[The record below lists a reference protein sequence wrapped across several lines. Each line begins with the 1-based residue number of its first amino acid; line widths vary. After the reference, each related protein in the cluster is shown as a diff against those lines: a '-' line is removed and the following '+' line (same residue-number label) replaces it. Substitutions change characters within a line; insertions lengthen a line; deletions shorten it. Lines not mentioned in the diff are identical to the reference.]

1 MSETKTRE
9 DIIQGWSDNE
19 REGYDHWEND
29 SIEREID
36 PEEQWE
42 TAMANNLETARI
54 RLLGSPEVWEEA
66 LRGVRHQVDD
76 ESDYDFISSVVD
88 AVTKIEHDSDNL
100 IESHA
105 SLLKIRDSLDKLCES
120 YAEALTRIEIGGGG

>member
-1 MSETKTRE
+1 MSETKRE
-9 DIIQGWSDNE
+9 DIIQKWSDHE
-19 REGYDHWEND
+19 REGYDQWEND

-66 LRGVRHQVDD
+66 LRDV
-76 ESDYDFISSVVD
+76 SSVVD

-120 YAEALTRIEIGGGG
+120 YAEALTRIEIGGGP

>member
-66 LRGVRHQVDD
+66 LRDVRHQVDD
-76 ESDYDFISSVVD
+76 DSDYDFIASVVD
-88 AVTKIEHDSDNL
+88 AVTKLERDADNL

-105 SLLKIRDSLDKLCES
+105 SLLKIRDNVDKLCES
-120 YAEALTRIEIGGGG
+120 YAEALTRIEIGGGA

>member
-19 REGYDHWEND
+19 RESYDHWEND

-54 RLLGSPEVWEEA
+54 TLLGSPEVWEEA
-66 LRGVRHQVDD
+66 LRDVRHQVDD
-76 ESDYDFISSVVD
+76 ESDYDFIASVVD

-120 YAEALTRIEIGGGG
+120 YAEALTRIEIGGGP